1 MFANWPE
8 FECEKP
14 GATIMGGDTGVGA
27 HSTIGANV
35 FLTHS
40 IPPHS
45 LVVWEEVKVKV
56 MDKLAHK
63 TPAVDFQI

>member
-8 FECEKP
+8 FECELTKL
-14 GATIMGGDTGVGA
+14 TIMGGDTVMGA
-27 HSTIGANV
+27 HSV
-35 FLTHS
+35 
-40 IPPHS
+40 PPHS